1 MLIPFTPEW
10 RAARE
15 RRRRATAYL
24 AVARREP
31 DEADVRWLAD
41 AAANGDADHARWE
54 LRYARWALAVLTAQR
69 DALDDRTGSDAV
81 AALGETLGDDPRVG
95 PGMLVLVER
104 QLNDR
109 LSGYRVALAARGGAL
124 GSGERLGRVL
134 LAFASDGARSAGAP
148 LPRAVELLSGYVG
161 EANEALRAVYGTA
174 SLPEHLPPSEVAVK
188 SEA

>member
-1 MLIPFTPEW
+1 MLIPFTLEW
-10 RAARE
+10 RSARE
-15 RRRRATAYL
+15 RRRRASAYL
-24 AVARREP
+24 GVARREP
-31 DEADVRWLAD
+31 EEADVRWLAD

-54 LRYARWALAVLTAQR
+54 LRYARWALVLLTAQR

-81 AALGETLGDDPRVG
+81 AGLAELLRRDPRVA
-95 PGMLVLVER
+95 PEMLELAER

-109 LSGYRVALAARGGAL
+109 LSGYREALTARGGAV

-148 LPRAVELLSGYVG
+148 LARAVELLSGYLA
-161 EANEALRAVYGTA
+161 EANEALRAAYGAA

-188 SEA
+188 GEG